1 MRLLLLCNEQPNQ
14 AALAHK
20 LAGVSELVGLVVSA
34 NVPRAPARRRA
45 RRFANRAASATV
57 GRPFRDAWFS
67 MLARYASEY
76 GDFPDVP
83 RTEVANVNDSATLA
97 AVESLRP
104 DLIAVS
110 GTNIV
115 AQALIEAAA
124 RHGAVMNLHTG
135 ISPYVKGGPNC
146 TNWCLARCWFDL
158 IGNTVMWLDAGIDS
172 GNVIATERTPLDG
185 AEDLPELHWKVMEH
199 AQDLYARAVGAH
211 ADGRRLP
218 NVPQDEIG
226 TGPTFLNAEWS
237 GAEMLR
243 ARWNFSRHYP
253 RRETWPTTRG
263 ITLVPLES
271 G

>member
-20 LAGVSELVGLVVSA
+20 LARVCELAGVVVSA
-34 NVPRAPARRRA
+34 NVPRAPARRRV

-67 MLARYASEY
+67 ILARYAAEY
-76 GDFPDVP
+76 GDFPEVP
-83 RTEVANVNDSATLA
+83 RTDVANVNDSPTLA
-97 AVESLRP
+97 AIESLQP
-104 DLIAVS
+104 ELIAVS

-115 AQALIEAAA
+115 GPALIEGAS

-185 AEDLPELHWKVMEH
+185 TEDLAGLHWKVMEH

-211 ADGRRLP
+211 ADGRELP

-226 TGPTFLNAEWS
+226 TGPTFLNADWS
-237 GAEMLR
+237 GREMLR
-243 ARWNFSRHYP
+243 ARWNFKRRYP
-253 RRETWPTTRG
+253 RSANRPTTRAV
-263 ITLVPLES
+263 TLVPLES